1 MSQEVLQALKV
12 LEDDKGVKKEVIID
26 ALIQAMK
33 AAYKK
38 HYGQNQNVEVT
49 FDDQTGEVHV
59 FQIKEVVDQVFDNQ
73 LEVSLSEAQ
82 AINKGYEIGDQI
94 KFEVTPKN
102 FGRLAAQSAKQVI
115 LQKLREEERNVAF
128 KEYAEYEH
136 EVMQGLVQ
144 RVDNKFVYV
153 NLGKIEGVMGK
164 SDQIPHENY
173 EPYQRL
179 KVYVSDVENT
189 TKGPRVIVSRTHPGL
204 VKRLFEQE
212 VPEIY
217 NGIIEIVAIA
227 REPGDRS
234 KVAVRSTDRNVPA
247 VGTTVGQRGQRVQ
260 AIVDEL
266 NGENMDIIEWEKDP
280 IDFIANALK
289 PAEVIAVQFLED
301 DDNSCLVIVPDDQLS
316 LAIGKKGQ
324 NARLAAKLT
333 GYKIDIKPESDVE
346 FTDDDNS
353 NADSEEIDNVSTNPE
368 ITSKESL
375 INDASAE
382 VTPEEADNPVNDL
395 FKNDNSSVSDKAEND
410 EPNSEG

>member
-38 HYGQNQNVEVT
+38 HYGQNQNVEVV
-49 FDDQTGEVHV
+49 FDDQTGEVKV
-59 FQIKEVVDQVFDNQ
+59 YQIKEVVDQVFDNQ
-73 LEVSLSEAQ
+73 LEVSLNEAQ
-82 AINKGYEIGDQI
+82 AINKGYELGDKI

-136 EVMQGLVQ
+136 EVMQGVVQ
-144 RVDNKFVYV
+144 RVDNKYVYV

-164 SDQIPHENY
+164 SDQIPHESY
-173 EPYQRL
+173 SLYQRI
-179 KVYVSDVENT
+179 KVYVSSVENT
-189 TKGPRVIVSRTHPGL
+189 TKGPRVVVSRTNSGL

-212 VPEIY
+212 VPEIF

-234 KVAVRSTDRNVPA
+234 KIAVRSTDPNIPA

-289 PAEVIAVQFLED
+289 PAEVIAVQFLD
-301 DDNSCLVIVPDDQLS
+301 DDDSSCLVIVPDDQLS

-346 FTDDDNS
+346 FTDDNSDINHEASTTVNS
-353 NADSEEIDNVSTNPE
+353 NESDIDKDNIDKFESSN
-368 ITSKESL
+368 KEL
-375 INDASAE
+375 
-382 VTPEEADNPVNDL
+382 
-395 FKNDNSSVSDKAEND
+395 
-410 EPNSEG
+410 NSEN

>member
-82 AINKGYEIGDQI
+82 VINKGYEIGDQI

>member
-375 INDASAE
+375 INDVSAE
-382 VTPEEADNPVNDL
+382 VTPEDADNPVNDL
-395 FKNDNSSVSDKAEND
+395 FKNDNSSVSDKADND